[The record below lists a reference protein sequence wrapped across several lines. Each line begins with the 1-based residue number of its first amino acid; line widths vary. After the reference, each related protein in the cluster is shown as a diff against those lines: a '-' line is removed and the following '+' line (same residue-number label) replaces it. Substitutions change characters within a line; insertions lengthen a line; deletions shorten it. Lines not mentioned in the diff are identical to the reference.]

1 MCVVILC
8 YPGCDITVMPNQS
21 NSPQTT
27 EPTEP
32 TQDTDNSNSP
42 SEEVSEM
49 PLRQSSRIQ
58 NKPKYLQ
65 DCDQKVV

>member
-1 MCVVILC
+1 
-8 YPGCDITVMPNQS
+8 MPNQS

-32 TQDTDNSNSP
+32 THDIDNSNSP
-42 SEEVSEM
+42 SEEDSEA

-58 NKPKYLQ
+58 NRPKYLQ
-65 DCDQKVV
+65 DYV